1 MFFAT
6 PAFAQAATGAAGGNG
21 PMDALL
27 QFSFI
32 PIMLIVA
39 YFLLFRPQ
47 QQRAKQQQEKLGGI
61 KRGDTVVLNSGVIGQ
76 VTRLDDNEVSVE
88 IAKGVE
94 VKVVKAMVADVRTKG
109 GPAAANDA
117 KK

>member
-1 MFFAT
+1 MFAT
-6 PAFAQAATGAAGGNG
+6 PAYAQVAGAATGGNSM
-21 PMDALL
+21 MDALL

-32 PIMLIVA
+32 PLMLIVA

-61 KRGDTVVLNSGVIGQ
+61 KRGDTVVLNSGVIGL
-76 VTRLDDNEVSVE
+76 VARVDDNELTVE

-109 GPAAANDA
+109 APVAANDA

>member
-1 MFFAT
+1 MFAT
-6 PAFAQAATGAAGGNG
+6 PAYAQAASGAAAGGG
-21 PMDALL
+21 LMDVLL

-32 PIMLIVA
+32 PLMLIVA

-47 QQRAKQQQEKLGGI
+47 QQRAKAQQAKLGGI
-61 KRGDTVVLNSGVIGQ
+61 KRGDTVVLNSGVIGLVARVDDTE
-76 VTRLDDNEVSVE
+76 VTVE
-88 IAKGVE
+88 ISKGVE

-109 GPAAANDA
+109 APIAANDV